1 MGIDAMA
8 RRCPRSKALGLARL
22 ERHRLAVMREGW
34 LTVIRDTRS
43 AVHGVLWDLALS
55 DVAALDRHEA
65 LPQGLYTKETQPIIA
80 ERGPKRAIVYFGTN
94 AGPGF
99 RVRLTLLRC
108 WPRRNPGRFR
118 RRASRRW
125 SESRNARRCAVDLPG
140 SRRSSRT
147 SLRAPIIS
155 KAYLRF
161 CATFFGFEIG
171 LQSLAPSLVSRVKG
185 LFRQRADGFFESV
198 LSGFKGLSRHFRVA
212 PCL

>member
-1 MGIDAMA
+1 LGIDAMA

-94 AGPGF
+94 AGPGVP
-99 RVRLTLLRC
+99 RPAYIAEVLAAAKS
-108 WPRRNPGRFR
+108 WP
-118 RRASRRW
+118 
-125 SESRNARRCAVDLPG
+125 LPAEG
-140 SRRSSRT
+140 
-147 SLRAPIIS
+147 
-155 KAYLRF
+155 
-161 CATFFGFEIG
+161 
-171 LQSLAPSLVSRVKG
+171 
-185 LFRQRADGFFESV
+185 
-198 LSGFKGLSRHFRVA
+198 VA
-212 PCL
+212 ALERIAKR